1 MSLDTDWKTN
11 EVKMNTITIITL
23 INIIRKSI
31 VINNAYDLS
40 YNLLIYLIHSLLTY
54 IKEQHLQEGII
65 LLKVLF
71 RRKCKN
77 LEWFT
82 L

>member
-11 EVKMNTITIITL
+11 VVKINTITIITS
-23 INIIRKSI
+23 INIIRSI

-40 YNLLIYLIHSLLTY
+40 YNLLIYLIHSLLIY
-54 IKEQHLQEGII
+54 VNEQHLQEKII

-71 RRKCKN
+71 RKGCKN

-82 L
+82 F

>member
-11 EVKMNTITIITL
+11 EVKINTITIITL

-40 YNLLIYLIHSLLTY
+40 YNLLIYLIHSLLIY
-54 IKEQHLQEGII
+54 INEQHLQEKII

-71 RRKCKN
+71 RKRCKN

-82 L
+82 F

>member
-11 EVKMNTITIITL
+11 EVKINTITIITL
-23 INIIRKSI
+23 INIIKSI

-40 YNLLIYLIHSLLTY
+40 YNLLIYLIHSLLIY
-54 IKEQHLQEGII
+54 INKQHLQEKII

-71 RRKCKN
+71 RKRCKN
-77 LEWFT
+77 LEWFIF
-82 L
+82 